1 MLREASGER
10 QPADS
15 CARLFSTQVFGGF
28 RGSRY
33 GEHVTRDDMLDDV
46 HLLVLS
52 APPRWLELRPVGD
65 PAQNGELPPP
75 LTLTL
80 TLTLTPTLRPR
91 LTA

>member
-1 MLREASGER
+1 MLREASGGH

-52 APPRWLELRPVGD
+52 APPRWLELRPAGD
-65 PAQNGELPPP
+65 PMQNGEQPPP
-75 LTLTL
+75 RSLHAACLVRAAT
-80 TLTLTPTLRPR
+80 
-91 LTA
+91 